1 MRRRLVPKP
10 VPRIDGKTSDTR
22 GSDVAS
28 SEGGVSKADVGRDQS
43 ARDGSGVDSAIV
55 DVGMVGEAASPIDVA
70 HDVNDAKNSSADGS
84 DAQLNGDA
92 NADVAVTQV
101 DSTPVGLGT
110 CDSPIVVQLGGPQV
124 DIKVGTTK
132 ADYILAAP
140 CASNGADIVL
150 KFRVAT
156 QQPQLIYADTFGA
169 SWNTV
174 LFFSDACDKSKPP
187 TGSDTVACN
196 DDACGTSQ
204 SQVVAVLGY
213 GYHYLIVSGANGES
227 GDVTVH
233 LQSAV
238 FGNGTMRTLPQ
249 GTGSLTGTTS
259 GIDRSGLCETTG
271 PKDSYWWLSCPSY
284 LGGAFSASTCQGT
297 TWDTALSLQIPR
309 NDVLSCNDD
318 DKDCGMQSTLGTTI
332 PPGAGIH
339 LLTVGGTTG
348 TSMGDYTLTY
358 TRP

>member
-1 MRRRLVPKP
+1 VA
-10 VPRIDGKTSDTR
+10 DTKDR
-22 GSDVAS
+22 G
-28 SEGGVSKADVGRDQS
+28 
-43 ARDGSGVDSAIV
+43 
-55 DVGMVGEAASPIDVA
+55 
-70 HDVNDAKNSSADGS
+70 
-84 DAQLNGDA
+84 GDA
-92 NADVAVTQV
+92 VDAPQNGETNADVIAAQV

-110 CDSPIVVQLGGPQV
+110 CASPIVVQLDSTLV
-124 DIKVGTTK
+124 DVEVGTTT
-132 ADYILAAP
+132 AGHILAAP

-150 KFRVAT
+150 KFRVPT

-174 LFFSDACDKSKPP
+174 LFFTDACDKPKPP
-187 TGSDTVACN
+187 TGTDTVACS

-204 SQVVAVLGY
+204 SQVVAALGY

-238 FGNGTMRTLPQ
+238 LGNGTTTTLPQ
-249 GTGSLTGTTS
+249 GTGSFTGTTS
-259 GIDRSGLCETTG
+259 GIDRSGLCETSG
-271 PKDSYWWLSCPSY
+271 AKDSYWWLSCPSY
-284 LGGAFSASTCQGT
+284 VGGPFSASTCKGA
-297 TWDTALSLQIPR
+297 TWDTALSLQVPR
-309 NDVLSCNDD
+309 DGVLACNDD

-332 PPGAGIH
+332 SPGAGIH

-348 TSMGDYTLTY
+348 TSMGDYTLAY